1 MTEVY
6 IAFLLLVLLAA
17 VILECIDGL
26 MLLITTTRRWRTV
39 NTRLVGE
46 LRGRSENSCL
56 T

>member
-6 IAFLLLVLLAA
+6 IAFLFLVLLAS
-17 VILECIDGL
+17 VILEGIDGL
-26 MLLITTTRRWRTV
+26 MLLITTARRWRTG

-46 LRGRSENSCL
+46 LRGRSQNSCL